1 MKLKLYLGLALLVL
15 VVVFMLQNTA
25 VVNLRFLFW
34 QLSLSQALLLFL
46 VFTSGLAVGLLF
58 ATLAR
63 RQRKP
68 RP

>member
-46 VFTSGLAVGLLF
+46 VFASGLAVGLLF